1 MRILAFTC
9 AVLGVCLG
17 VGLLVVSML
26 DERLYPF
33 GVRPIPPPE
42 DHLIPTSKDRL
53 VLRLER
59 ELAHR
64 RFAEVDPD
72 HDCDDCARQEA
83 GFAFARRKR
92 MIDPD
97 RCPRDDEDFREGCR
111 AYGERIEAE
120 EAKAGY

>member
-1 MRILAFTC
+1 MRVLALTC
-9 AVLGVCLG
+9 AVFGVVIG
-17 VGLLVVSML
+17 IGLLVVSML

-33 GVRPIPPPE
+33 GVRPVPPAGHRLLSTPQ
-42 DHLIPTSKDRL
+42 DRL
-53 VLRLER
+53 VRRLER
-59 ELAHR
+59 ELAHM

-72 HDCDDCARQEA
+72 HDCGDCARQEA
-83 GFAFARRKR
+83 GFAFARRQP